1 MGPWFTLLAAAVEF
15 AALVAAFVCGVM
27 FERGRLGRKQ
37 SKACFEV
44 PCPGFEEVR
53 LDVVPEPPARRRD
66 R

>member
-1 MGPWFTLLAAAVEF
+1 MGPWFTFLAAAVSF

-37 SKACFEV
+37 AS
-44 PCPGFEEVR
+44 PRRGR
-53 LDVVPEPPARRRD
+53 VVDGSYIGDRVPPARRRD